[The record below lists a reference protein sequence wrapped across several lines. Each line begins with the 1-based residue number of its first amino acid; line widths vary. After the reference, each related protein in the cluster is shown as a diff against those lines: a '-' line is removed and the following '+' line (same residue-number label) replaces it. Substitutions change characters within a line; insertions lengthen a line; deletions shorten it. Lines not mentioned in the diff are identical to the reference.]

1 MPAIASIPTQGM
13 SHISTVGQAPSA
25 VVGGSVQQQ
34 QTLIQQDVRPS
45 APRPR
50 AGFCV
55 ACMRIAGWLVRRD
68 GKEQRGGFPGA
79 SCMLPLE

>member
-13 SHISTVGQAPSA
+13 SHISTVGQAPYA

-55 ACMRIAGWLVRRD
+55 ACMRIAGWLCGGT
-68 GKEQRGGFPGA
+68 GKSSGEGA
-79 SCMLPLE
+79 LAPPACFL